1 MKNQLLGA
9 FLALISFSAIAD
21 HKGQAHGHSSA
32 TKSSEDAELF
42 IISPKD
48 GDVVEKTFTV
58 KFGLKGMKVVPAGV
72 NEPNS
77 GHHHLMIDKQAL
89 PKAGVPMGKDVM
101 HFGKGQKET
110 TLTLEP
116 GEHTLQLILG
126 DMSHIPHEPM
136 VVSKKIKVTVK

>member
-1 MKNQLLGA
+1 MKTQLLGA
-9 FLALISFSAIAD
+9 LLAVTSFAVIAD
-21 HKGQAHGHSSA
+21 HKGEEHGHSHA
-32 TKSSEDAELF
+32 TKSAENAELF

-48 GDVVEKTFTV
+48 GEIVEKTFTV

-77 GHHHLMIDKQAL
+77 GHHHLMIDKKTL
-89 PKAGVPMGKDVM
+89 PKAGMPMGKDVI

-126 DMSHIPHEPM
+126 DMSHVPHEPM
-136 VVSKKIKVTVK
+136 VVSKQIKVIVK